1 MKKLKSIKVSMSD
14 GTEKVIVYRPI
25 EEIPTSH
32 LICDKECPYGKCC
45 SELPD
50 PRNMEDEEL
59 SFTDFCNDLGAED
72 GSDSELTSMVP
83 KDGSLE
89 ELFRG
94 YPNVLQKIIG
104 KKKLVY
110 LNDVIDKCCP
120 DICDYYNK
128 EHTDCTLENKMCFL
142 RGLFVGPVVTLEDN
156 KPEDRETK
164 E

>member
-1 MKKLKSIKVSMSD
+1 
-14 GTEKVIVYRPI
+14 
-25 EEIPTSH
+25 
-32 LICDKECPYGKCC
+32 
-45 SELPD
+45 
-50 PRNMEDEEL
+50 MEDEEL

-142 RGLFVGPVVTLEDN
+142 RGLFVGSVVTLEDN
-156 KPEDRETK
+156 KPEDKETK